1 MSANKNLRN
10 MKDRPSWEAMKGS
23 ITWRKNDLRNR
34 STGQLE
40 VDKKITCSKVWD
52 RVTEWRQG
60 EGVMCIST

>member
-40 VDKKITCSKVWD
+40 VDKKITCSKV
-52 RVTEWRQG
+52 
-60 EGVMCIST
+60 